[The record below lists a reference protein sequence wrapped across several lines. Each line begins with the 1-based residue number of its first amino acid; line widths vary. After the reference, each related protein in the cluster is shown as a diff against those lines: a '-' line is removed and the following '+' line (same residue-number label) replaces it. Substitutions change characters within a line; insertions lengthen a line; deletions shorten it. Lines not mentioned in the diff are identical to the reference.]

1 MIVHIRMRG
10 HFAKIFENTLIICG
24 HICIFCFGFVGL
36 CLLKNFC
43 LPWTLRTMSNLGLGV
58 HLHNT
63 TLLSLLG
70 FSNLSRIFQI
80 FVIMPYL
87 SILCLLRLCFTW
99 SSEELCIFAIV
110 WFRLTSCHL
119 GCHWTK
125 CVNLFLIMLGW
136 IINFA

>member
-1 MIVHIRMRG
+1 MILWIIGWEGTLPQFWKYIDYLWTYMHLLFWICWVVP
-10 HFAKIFENTLIICG
+10 FE
-24 HICIFCFGFVGL
+24 
-36 CLLKNFC
+36 KFC

-63 TLLSLLG
+63 TLLTLLG
-70 FSNLSRIFQI
+70 FTNLSLIFQI
-80 FVIMPYL
+80 LAIMPYL

-110 WFRLTSCHL
+110 WFRLTPCHL

-125 CVNLFLIMLGW
+125 CINLFLIMLGW